1 MLCLSLILKTTQ
13 HLCIPD
19 LQTNYKTCITSGPH
33 QAGVAS
39 GHTSFVGSLLP
50 LLIPGAGLYASL
62 YTRPTL
68 AGTNLIQSLHPW
80 EILHCMAVNQIWL
93 ATKSSMGLFTRSGR
107 PCCCQWAQISFP
119 PSVWGGIHAKKLFGW
134 GIKSHETQRGKGKYL
149 PKRQAR
155 SALTL
160 KDADILDSSRV
171 IQKSVE
177 SNSWACRSWTI
188 LAVQISFL

>member
-1 MLCLSLILKTTQ
+1 M
-13 HLCIPD
+13 
-19 LQTNYKTCITSGPH
+19 SGPY

-39 GHTSFVGSLLP
+39 GHTSLVGSLLP

-68 AGTNLIQSLHPW
+68 AGTILIQSLHPW

-119 PSVWGGIHAKKLFGW
+119 PSVWGGRLAKKLFGW
-134 GIKSHETQRGKGKYL
+134 GIKSHETQRGKGFADESGTWVGFRTSWDSSVPIYRWWKYL

-160 KDADILDSSRV
+160 KHADILDSSRV